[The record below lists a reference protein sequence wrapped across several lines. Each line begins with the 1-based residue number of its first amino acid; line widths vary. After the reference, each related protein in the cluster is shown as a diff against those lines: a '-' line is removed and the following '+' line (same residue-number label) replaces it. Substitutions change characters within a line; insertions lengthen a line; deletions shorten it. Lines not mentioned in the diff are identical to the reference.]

1 MSKNHAASIWENAD
15 MNVDIWTSGGNRVE
29 AYEAL
34 SPEVAAHSA
43 RNR

>member
-15 MNVDIWTSGGNRVE
+15 MNVDVWTSGGNRVE
-29 AYEAL
+29 AYKAL
-34 SPEVAAHSA
+34 SPEAAAHNS